1 MLTIWGLSCSPR
13 SYGWPKKRQVGKQDL
28 PGMICGTQTFSKCSS
43 FWRMSKASKAGTL
56 VRTSED
62 SAARSQTGSSDGF
75 HLLAR
80 LGLQEG
86 DVLPEQRQPSQ
97 PLATSLGRADGRADH
112 GSSCRTRL
120 GQTGRPSLGTHEA
133 LTQSRS
139 HSARRRDERPS
150 LNRLSPSGLG
160 RLFITPLTVAR
171 GMC

>member
-1 MLTIWGLSCSPR
+1 ME
-13 SYGWPKKRQVGKQDL
+13 PKHFQSALL
-28 PGMICGTQTFSKCSS
+28 PGERAKLAKLEPWLGHRRTLQHVPKWDAAPEAQPAAM
-43 FWRMSKASKAGTL
+43 AS
-56 VRTSED
+56 TSW
-62 SAARSQTGSSDGF
+62 
-75 HLLAR
+75 

-97 PLATSLGRADGRADH
+97 PLTTSLGRADGRAEH

-120 GQTGRPSLGTHEA
+120 AQTGRPSLGTHKA